1 MAKDNLDDFEDFF
14 SSSDDEPAAQPSQ
27 RPSVAPQPSAPAA
40 PTTPVQNNDDDDDEL
55 DEDVIHVKSHRWL
68 KFIVIVAVVALLSVG
83 GWFYYKYCSPYVVNA
98 EKTGYILNIEK
109 RGYMFTTFEGD
120 MISEFAI
127 NDTSRVYQ
135 RDFSF
140 SVVNDSIASEIMALQ
155 GSGKKVCVQY
165 ETYLGTLPWRG
176 SSKNIVT
183 GITLR

>member
-14 SSSDDEPAAQPSQ
+14 SSADDEPVAQPAQ
-27 RPSVAPQPSAPAA
+27 RPSVAPQQSTPTAPE
-40 PTTPVQNNDDDDDEL
+40 PPVQKNDDDEDADD
-55 DEDVIHVKSHRWL
+55 DVIVVKPHRWL

-98 EKTGYILNIEK
+98 EKSGYILNIEK

-140 SVVNDSIASEIMALQ
+140 SVENDSIASEIMKLQ